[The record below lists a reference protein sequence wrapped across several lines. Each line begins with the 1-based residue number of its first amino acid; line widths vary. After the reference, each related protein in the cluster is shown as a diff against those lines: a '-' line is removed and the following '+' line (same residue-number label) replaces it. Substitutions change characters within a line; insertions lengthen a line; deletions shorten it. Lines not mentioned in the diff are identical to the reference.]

1 VICIRDTVGRGR
13 GQLLTCGVLAG
24 PLFVSTFTALGA
36 SRDGYDV
43 RRHAVS
49 SLAEGRRGRIQRTN
63 FVVTG
68 AMYLATAPGLARQPK
83 RVVGSGASPALLA
96 AAGLG
101 LLGSGVFVGDAIAAF
116 PEGPAN
122 GARQPSREGAL
133 HDLCAIPIFVGIPAA
148 AAMSGRGFATQGYSG
163 WACYS
168 GGSAL
173 LMATTFVLFSAA
185 FGQAPGL
192 VAWGRCFQRVS
203 IATGFGWLTAL
214 SVRARGM
221 LASRD

>member
-1 VICIRDTVGRGR
+1 
-13 GQLLTCGVLAG
+13 
-24 PLFVSTFTALGA
+24 
-36 SRDGYDV
+36 
-43 RRHAVS
+43 
-49 SLAEGRRGRIQRTN
+49 
-63 FVVTG
+63 
-68 AMYLATAPGLARQPK
+68 
-83 RVVGSGASPALLA
+83 
-96 AAGLG
+96 
-101 LLGSGVFVGDAIAAF
+101 VFVGDAIAAF

-148 AAMSGRGFATQGYSG
+148 AAMSGRGFATEGHSG

-168 GGSAL
+168 RGSAL

-185 FGQAPGL
+185 FGQAPAL
-192 VAWGRCFQRVS
+192 VAWGGCFQRVS

-221 LASRD
+221 LASRG